1 MSMFRVLDISS
12 AGLSV
17 EQARLEAA
25 SSNLANANTTRSA
38 SGAMYQPVT
47 VVVGSQVVE
56 RALGMIQ
63 KPVVVDVVP
72 TNAEPRM
79 VYEPGHPDANEKGF
93 VTKPGV
99 DTLSTMMDLMSIS
112 RSYEANL
119 RVFDIT
125 RTLLQKTLE
134 VGSRS

>member
-1 MSMFRVLDISS
+1 MFRVLDISS

-25 SSNLANANTTRSA
+25 STNLANANTTRTKD
-38 SGAMYQPVT
+38 GVMYQPLA
-47 VVVGSQVVE
+47 VVVSSQ
-56 RALGMIQ
+56 AIDGTTSLLQ
-63 KPVVVDVVP
+63 KPVVTDVIS
-72 TNAEPRM
+72 TSSEPRL

>member
-17 EQARLEAA
+17 EQTRLEAA
-25 SSNLANANTTRSA
+25 SSNLANANTTRTKD
-38 SGAMYQPVT
+38 GAMYQPLA
-47 VVVGSQVVE
+47 VVVGSQVVDGT
-56 RALGMIQ
+56 AGMVQ
-63 KPVVVDVVP
+63 KPVVMDMVS
-72 TNAEPRM
+72 TNAKPRL

-93 VTKPGV
+93 VTKPGI

-134 VGSRS
+134 IGSRS

>member
-12 AGLSV
+12 AGLGV

-25 SSNLANANTTRSA
+25 STNLANANTTRTA
-38 SGAMYQPVT
+38 NGAMYQPLA
-47 VVVGSQVVE
+47 VVVGSKSIDSS
-56 RALGMIQ
+56 AGAIQ
-63 KPVVVDVVP
+63 KPVVLDVVP

-134 VGSRS
+134 LGSRS

>member
-1 MSMFRVLDISS
+1 MFRVLDISS
-12 AGLSV
+12 AGLGV

-25 SSNLANANTTRSA
+25 SANLANANTTRTKE
-38 SGAMYQPVT
+38 GVMYQPLAVI
-47 VVVGSQVVE
+47 VGNQSVDDVNDLV
-56 RALGMIQ
+56 R
-63 KPVVVDVVP
+63 KPAVVDIVP
-72 TNAEPRM
+72 TTVEPRQ

-134 VGSRS
+134 IGSRS

>member
-1 MSMFRVLDISS
+1 MSMFGVLDISS

-25 SSNLANANTTRSA
+25 STNLANANTTRTKD
-38 SGAMYQPVT
+38 GAMYQPLT
-47 VVVGSQVVE
+47 VVVGSQSVGID
-56 RALGMIQ
+56 RMIT
-63 KPVVVDVVP
+63 KPIVVDVVS
-72 TNAEPRM
+72 TNSEPRQ

-125 RTLLQKTLE
+125 RTLLQKTLD
-134 VGSRS
+134 VGSR

>member
-25 SSNLANANTTRSA
+25 SSNLANANTTRTA
-38 SGAMYQPVT
+38 DGAMYQPLA
-47 VVVGSQVVE
+47 VVVGATQIDGSN
-56 RALGMIQ
+56 ALLQ
-63 KPVVVDVVP
+63 KPVVQDVVT

-93 VTKPGV
+93 VAMPAV

>member
-1 MSMFRVLDISS
+1 MSMFSVLDISS
-12 AGLSV
+12 AGLNV

-25 SSNLANANTTRSA
+25 SSNLANANTTRNA
-38 SGAMYQPVT
+38 NGAMYQPLA
-47 VVVGSQVVE
+47 VVVGTTHIVG
-56 RALGMIQ
+56 ANGLIQ
-63 KPVVVDVVP
+63 KPVVQDVVASS
-72 TNAEPRM
+72 AEPRM

-93 VTKPGV
+93 VAKPAV

-134 VGSRS
+134 IGSRS